1 MKTLTTTAIIL
12 SLALS
17 GSAFAELGDSLDL
30 NWLKNIKVY
39 DSKISSRRASQPEIG
54 TSSSINEVEFTNDVI
69 REVEKH
75 IINNDQ

>member
-54 TSSSINEVEFTNDVI
+54 TSSSINEVEFTNDI
-69 REVEKH
+69 IWEVEKH